1 MGSLTDIETL
11 NVNLPL
17 DVPMPIFDEMLRILK
32 VISNPDGLAIFL
44 YTKNGLP
51 SANKIIRDLGLT
63 KKRYY
68 SRLKEL
74 IDVGLIEKS
83 SGVYQY
89 TLLGEAVSKLGI
101 ALGQILEN
109 KDRLRLIDEINKNK
123 ALSAFEIDQIR
134 EVIIQQSSTLQSA
147 LNLILDSKSLK
158 KIEVFS
164 NYEVGINI
172 LINNINSSKERVFL
186 ASKYFDTRVIES
198 TIKAYKRGVDFR
210 VIMASENLTKKI
222 EMLKLLL
229 SPKLIMELMEFANN
243 GANKSVREYNINYS
257 YCIIDNNACF
267 FEFPPFEDKFTIGF
281 FVIDAKI
288 NQQFSELF
296 LYQWEEAE
304 AKEMPN
310 FFKKLSKLNI

>member
-1 MGSLTDIETL
+1 LDSLAEIETL
-11 NVNLPL
+11 HVNLPL
-17 DVPMPIFDEMLRILK
+17 EVSMPIFDEMLK
-32 VISNPDGLAIFL
+32 VLNAISNPDGLAIFL
-44 YTKNGLP
+44 YAKNGLL
-51 SANKIIRDLGLT
+51 SASKVIRDLGLT
-63 KKRYY
+63 QKRFY
-68 SRLKEL
+68 SRLREL
-74 IDVGLIEKS
+74 VDVGLIEKS
-83 SGVYQY
+83 GGVYKY

-101 ALGQILEN
+101 TLGQILEN
-109 KDRLRLIDEINKNK
+109 KERLRLIDEINKNK
-123 ALSAFEIDQIR
+123 TLSTFEIDQIK

-172 LINNINSSKERVFL
+172 LIDNINSSKERVFL

-198 TIKAYKRGVDFR
+198 TLKAYKRGVDFR

-229 SPKLIMELMEFANN
+229 SPKLIMDLIEFANN

-281 FVIDAKI
+281 FVVDAKI
-288 NQQFSELF
+288 NLQFSELF
-296 LYQWEEAE
+296 LYQWESAE
-304 AKEMPN
+304 AKEMPS

>member
-1 MGSLTDIETL
+1 MGTIVDVETL
-11 NVNLPL
+11 NINLPL
-17 DVPMPIFDEMLRILK
+17 EIPMPIFDEMLK
-32 VISNPDGLAIFL
+32 VLNAISNPDGLAIFL
-44 YTKNGLP
+44 YSKNGLS
-51 SANKIIRDLGLT
+51 SATKTIRDLGLT
-63 KKRYY
+63 QKRFY
-68 SRLKEL
+68 SRLREL
-74 IDVGLIEKS
+74 VDVGLMEKS
-83 SGVYQY
+83 GGVYRY
-89 TLLGEAVSKLGI
+89 TILGEAVSKLGMT
-101 ALGQILEN
+101 LGQILEN
-109 KDRLRLIDEINKNK
+109 KERLRLIDEINKNK
-123 ALSAFEIDQIR
+123 NLSAFEIDQIK

-164 NYEVGINI
+164 NYEVGIDI
-172 LINNINSSKERVFL
+172 LINNINSSKERIFL

-229 SPKLIMELMEFANN
+229 SPKLIMELVEFANN
-243 GANKSVREYNINYS
+243 GSNKSVREYNINYS
-257 YCIIDNNACF
+257 YCVIDNNACF

-281 FVIDAKI
+281 FVIDKKI